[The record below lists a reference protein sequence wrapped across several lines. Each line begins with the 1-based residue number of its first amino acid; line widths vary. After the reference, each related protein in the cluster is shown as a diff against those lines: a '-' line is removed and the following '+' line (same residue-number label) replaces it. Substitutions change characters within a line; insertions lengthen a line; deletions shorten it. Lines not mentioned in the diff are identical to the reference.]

1 MGRYAF
7 PLCIQMSAPVS
18 LTDAAF
24 CETVKQLSSLDFYGV
39 ELNIVDFQTIAP
51 AQLGD
56 FLAEYSLRMT
66 MLATGAF
73 AKRENLS
80 LGSNDEA
87 VRQKTVNVMCRQ
99 VIPYAEAMGCGI
111 ICGFIKGQTN
121 ASCAQLQKSIAEI
134 AERTRGMDVPL
145 YLEATNHYDSNLVC
159 TLGEAAAHVTGPW
172 KILPDTYHMNI
183 EERSLSAALVKY
195 RHLYDN
201 VHISDNNRRFPGFGA
216 IDFYQI
222 LSLLKALD
230 YRGFI
235 SIEGNAARSLGED
248 VVEACRYL
256 EAVSSRML

>member
-1 MGRYAF
+1 
-7 PLCIQMSAPVS
+7 
-18 LTDAAF
+18 
-24 CETVKQLSSLDFYGV
+24 
-39 ELNIVDFQTIAP
+39 
-51 AQLGD
+51 
-56 FLAEYSLRMT
+56 
-66 MLATGAF
+66 
-73 AKRENLS
+73 
-80 LGSNDEA
+80 
-87 VRQKTVNVMCRQ
+87 
-99 VIPYAEAMGCGI
+99 
-111 ICGFIKGQTN
+111 
-121 ASCAQLQKSIAEI
+121 
-134 AERTRGMDVPL
+134 
-145 YLEATNHYDSNLVC
+145 
-159 TLGEAAAHVTGPW
+159 
-172 KILPDTYHMNI
+172 MNI